1 MKTNYPPSLFEGE
14 IYLYFINFK
23 YESLNKIISWN
34 KFIKILNTF
43 NYVIKYKEKSKNDD
57 ETNELLNKYKI
68 LIKYFLDKS
77 KN

>member
-1 MKTNYPPSLFEGE
+1 MA
-14 IYLYFINFK
+14 
-23 YESLNKIISWN
+23 
-34 KFIKILNTF
+34 F
-43 NYVIKYKEKSKNDD
+43 NYVITYKEKSKNDD